1 MRYKRKKGQN
11 MATVIDI
18 QQQVDK
24 KEKQMRPYSVLNM
37 ILDPDY
43 RKKTYDY
50 FNNKYQET
58 IDEKEIFDSWTK
70 RRKRKDD

>member
-1 MRYKRKKGQN
+1 
-11 MATVIDI
+11 
-18 QQQVDK
+18 
-24 KEKQMRPYSVLNM
+24 MRPYSVLNM